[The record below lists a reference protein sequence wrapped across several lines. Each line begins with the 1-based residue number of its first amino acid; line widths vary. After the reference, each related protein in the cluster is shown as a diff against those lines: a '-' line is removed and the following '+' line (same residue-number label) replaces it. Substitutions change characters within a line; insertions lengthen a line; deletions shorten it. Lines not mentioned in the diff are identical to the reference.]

1 MKKTKLMAVIAAGI
15 CAISLAVGI
24 VVSNKT
30 VDSVIRE
37 NAEVLANGEGGR
49 CTGPKKNH
57 VIFWIVCE
65 CTNDEPCSDNHNCQS

>member
-49 CTGPKKNH
+49 CRFKYKILGNCKRKK
-57 VIFWIVCE
+57 C
-65 CTNDEPCSDNHNCQS
+65 